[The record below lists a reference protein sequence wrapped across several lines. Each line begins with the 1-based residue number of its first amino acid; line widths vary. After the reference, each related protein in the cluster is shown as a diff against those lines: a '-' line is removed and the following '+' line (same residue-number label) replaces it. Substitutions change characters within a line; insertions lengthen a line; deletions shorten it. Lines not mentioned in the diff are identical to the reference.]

1 MVVTLNR
8 QHGILVP
15 IRRAERTLQI
25 LRSLGLL
32 DNGHALI
39 RGEDNLLLP
48 LVRELSENEVSLIR
62 EHAGEVKTQFAVFAE
77 AKSSPRRLEDT
88 VRGQIQAE
96 LIEKLPRALD
106 VIGDVSIIELPEAL
120 ERFSSVIGEGI
131 LKINPHVRLVLE
143 KRSEIG
149 GRFRTRRLE
158 AIAGVGGTETVH
170 REFSCEYHLDVSKVY
185 FNPRLSYERMRVAR
199 QVNAGESVVDMFA
212 GVGPYSVLIAKLQ
225 PHSTVYSVD
234 VNPEAVR
241 YLMDNAFRNRVADRV
256 FPMFGDA
263 KQLAQKEL
271 RGLASRIIMNL
282 PSEAKNYLPAA
293 SQILK
298 PEGGVIHFYAFAS
311 REESIETIR
320 NLFQSAVE
328 AQNRK
333 IESFPFSKVIKE
345 VSSNMVQVAID
356 ALVK

>member
-1 MVVTLNR
+1 MKK
-8 QHGILVP
+8 QFGILVP

-32 DNGHALI
+32 DNGHKLI
-39 RGEDNLLLP
+39 RAENQLLLP
-48 LVRELSENEVSLIR
+48 LIRELSENEVSQMR
-62 EHAGEVKTQFAVFAE
+62 EHVGEFKTQFAVFAE
-77 AKSSPRRLEDT
+77 AKSSPRRLKDA
-88 VRGQIQAE
+88 VRGQIQTE
-96 LIEKLPRALD
+96 LIEKLPRTLD

-120 ERFSSVIGEGI
+120 EKFSSVIGEGV

-149 GRFRTRRLE
+149 GRFRTRKLE
-158 AIAGVGGTETVH
+158 VIAGLGGTETVH

-199 QVNAGESVVDMFA
+199 QVKAGESVVDMFA

-225 PHSTVYSVD
+225 PYSTVYSAD
-234 VNPEAVR
+234 INPEAVR
-241 YLMDNAFRNRVADRV
+241 YLKDNAFRNRVADRV
-256 FPMFGDA
+256 IPMFGDA
-263 KQLAQKEL
+263 KQLALREL
-271 RGLASRIIMNL
+271 SGLASRIIMNL

-311 REESIETIR
+311 REESVETIR
-320 NLFQSAVE
+320 NLFQSAIE

-333 IESFPFSKVIKE
+333 VESFSFSKVIKE
-345 VSSNMVQVAID
+345 VSSNRVQVAID
-356 ALVK
+356 ARVR